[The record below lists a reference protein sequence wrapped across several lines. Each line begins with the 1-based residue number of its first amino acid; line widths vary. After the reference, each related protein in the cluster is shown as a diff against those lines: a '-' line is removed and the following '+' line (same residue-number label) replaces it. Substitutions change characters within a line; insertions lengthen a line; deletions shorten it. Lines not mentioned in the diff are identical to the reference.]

1 MPVLVHLH
9 KRNFALS
16 AGRFGYTASPSFYFL
31 KRRRRCFSAAMDDA
45 ACKKIM
51 LEPTWV
57 CGRIEGGNTGLLSS
71 WKSGTAK
78 HPMPGR
84 VFWVFASEKSRVRTA
99 GITGELG
106 AKSLRMMVDLA
117 RIELATLFPAI
128 MPDSQPELCFQ

>member
-45 ACKKIM
+45 ACKKINF
-51 LEPTWV
+51 EPTWV

-71 WKSGTAK
+71 WK
-78 HPMPGR
+78 
-84 VFWVFASEKSRVRTA
+84 
-99 GITGELG
+99 
-106 AKSLRMMVDLA
+106 MMVDLA